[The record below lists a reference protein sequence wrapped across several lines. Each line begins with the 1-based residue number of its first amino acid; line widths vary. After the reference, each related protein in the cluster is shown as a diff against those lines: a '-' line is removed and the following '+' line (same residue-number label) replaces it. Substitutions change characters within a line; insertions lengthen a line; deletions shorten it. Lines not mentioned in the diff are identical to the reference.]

1 MEAWDDDKAANRDLD
16 VYHCSHRVL
25 SDSCYGSEHRPPP
38 APKNQDEGL
47 DHLLQRT
54 AAARLLAAMET
65 DPPIDMKVAR
75 LVDRLVIRDRDQVQA
90 AVTALVML
98 GPPAVPA
105 LIIQRIDD
113 RRNMK
118 VHTAT
123 FENRFPDAF
132 EAVAQL
138 GVEQVIDCLNLV
150 LSDIT
155 AESFGFVDVDFQ
167 PDSPSTRH
175 RNDENRKLMIVGW
188 NGYLRRLRGIP
199 HAPGKSLPGR

>member
-1 MEAWDDDKAANRDLD
+1 
-16 VYHCSHRVL
+16 
-25 SDSCYGSEHRPPP
+25 
-38 APKNQDEGL
+38 
-47 DHLLQRT
+47 LLQRT

-65 DPPIDMKVAR
+65 DTPIDTKVAR
-75 LVDRLVIRDRDQVQA
+75 LVDRQVIRDRDQVQA

-105 LIIQRIDD
+105 IIQRIDD
-113 RRNMK
+113 RRNMT

-123 FENRFPDAF
+123 FENRSPDAF
-132 EAVAQL
+132 EAVAHL

-155 AESFGFVDVDFQ
+155 SESFGFVDVDFQ
-167 PDSPSTRH
+167 PVSPSPRH
-175 RNDENRKLMIVGW
+175 RNDENRKAMIVGW